1 MEGPIDWRSPLATE
15 TGAVNLR
22 NHKAR
27 IKPGLAPFIGI
38 PRSGSPMTEAGLR
51 RNALTGM
58 SFMGT
63 SFLGISRLGIGFLG
77 TVHLGTGHL
86 GISLLGFGLSGA
98 SLSGIGILSAGLMDQ
113 PRAHRRRPPPRGRAA
128 RSGRCA
134 LAGGGRSGRS
144 GAGPWGARQ
153 AAPSRSPSGTMLAPT
168 PLTQPQSPGR
178 RSACG
183 FPSTT
188 GDHHA

>member
-1 MEGPIDWRSPLATE
+1 MEGRIDWRSPLATE

-51 RNALTGM
+51 GNALIGM
-58 SFMGT
+58 SFLGR
-63 SFLGISRLGIGFLG
+63 SFLGISRLGIGFPG
-77 TVHLGTGHL
+77 TVHLGIDHL
-86 GISLLGFGLSGA
+86 GLSLMGIGLSGTSLSGTSLLGA
-98 SLSGIGILSAGLMDQ
+98 DLMDQ

-134 LAGGGRSGRS
+134 LRGRS

-168 PLTQPQSPGR
+168 PLTQPQSAGR

-183 FPSTT
+183 FPSRTA
-188 GDHHA
+188 DHHA

>member
-1 MEGPIDWRSPLATE
+1 MEGRIDWRPPLATE

-51 RNALTGM
+51 GNALIGM
-58 SFMGT
+58 SFLGR
-63 SFLGISRLGIGFLG
+63 SFLGISRLGIGFPG
-77 TVHLGTGHL
+77 TVHLGIDHL
-86 GISLLGFGLSGA
+86 GLSLMGIGLSGTSLSGTSLLG
-98 SLSGIGILSAGLMDQ
+98 AGLMDQ

-128 RSGRCA
+128 RSGR
-134 LAGGGRSGRS
+134 
-144 GAGPWGARQ
+144 
-153 AAPSRSPSGTMLAPT
+153 SPSGTMLAPT
-168 PLTQPQSPGR
+168 PLTQPQSAGR

-183 FPSTT
+183 FPSRT

>member
-1 MEGPIDWRSPLATE
+1 MEGRIDWRSPLATE

-51 RNALTGM
+51 RNALIGM
-58 SFMGT
+58 SFLGR
-63 SFLGISRLGIGFLG
+63 SFLGISLLGIGFLG
-77 TVHLGTGHL
+77 IDHL
-86 GISLLGFGLSGA
+86 GISLLG
-98 SLSGIGILSAGLMDQ
+98 IGILGAGLMDQ

-134 LAGGGRSGRS
+134 LRGRS

-168 PLTQPQSPGR
+168 PLTQPQSPRR

-183 FPSTT
+183 FPSRT
-188 GDHHA
+188 GDTHDQF